1 MIQRQGSRCAT
12 LPLLTSFGRTPA
24 TNVAP
29 PRGWLL
35 RCSYPR
41 LGVQIRDEVCVVQR
55 APSSHCV
62 LGRTPATHVAP
73 PRGWLLR
80 CPNPRLGS
88 LFAAQGHRRPERE
101 SHVPRK
107 RLITNP
113 RRGLRRPAAGV
124 RPSTQCEKGGRCTTH
139 TPSCAAAT
147 RRGRVAQH
155 KRPLMQRPRASHN
168 TYARATHTQT
178 QTALHNTNALSYCKR
193 S

>member
-1 MIQRQGSRCAT
+1 MQRPPWPLHKKACVFCSVPHGRCIRRRLCCAT
-12 LPLLTSFGRTPA
+12 RPLLTAF
-24 TNVAP
+24 
-29 PRGWLL
+29 
-35 RCSYPR
+35 
-41 LGVQIRDEVCVVQR
+41 
-55 APSSHCV
+55 
-62 LGRTPATHVAP
+62 GRTPATHVAP
-73 PRGWLLR
+73 PRGWLLG
-80 CPNPRLGS
+80 CSISRLGS
-88 LFAAQGHRRPERE
+88 LLAALDHLRRERE
-101 SHVPRK
+101 PQKPRK
-107 RLITNP
+107 RLISNP